1 MSWFFEKV
9 NKINKPLSRL
19 TKKKTERSQINKI
32 RNERGEITIDT
43 TEIQR
48 IVRYYY
54 EELCIKKFENL
65 GEMGKFLETYNFPKL
80 NQGETE
86 SLNRLITASE
96 TEAVVKKLPA
106 HKSPALDGFTGDFT
120 KHLRKT

>member
-1 MSWFFEKV
+1 MI
-9 NKINKPLSRL
+9 NKINKAVTKLM
-19 TKKKTERSQINKI
+19 KKKRERAQINKI
-32 RNERGEITIDT
+32 RKVRGETITDT
-43 TEIQR
+43 IEIQR

-86 SLNRLITASE
+86 SLNRLITASD